1 MVAPALFGFIGR
13 RCGHPSKKSAAS
25 PLGEARGALGSLA
38 GDFEVLLLGGEDG
51 SGSESGRLLT
61 NRGVPQAF
69 NISVANKCR
78 RMTNP

>member
-13 RCGHPSKKSAAS
+13 RCGHPSKKERPPRVHS
-25 PLGEARGALGSLA
+25 GEARGALGSLA

-69 NISVANKCR
+69 NISVA
-78 RMTNP
+78 